1 MNVFLVAGIFE
12 ALFLMVLILSKKN
25 KSLSDYFLSA
35 SFLLFGITIL
45 LAAIEIYNRQ
55 NNYPYPGFINTST
68 APILLHGP
76 FLWFYIKSLTTQKFR
91 FRPVYILHFVPF
103 VITFLIIFITMMMLP
118 AQEKINMDYN
128 ALFKND
134 PAYPFVLG
142 IIAISNQAYFVWGL
156 VILRRHNLNIKKYF
170 SHIDNIDL
178 KWLKILLLS
187 SLIGYSA
194 ISLIYI
200 ADFAFDLLPYNFMQ
214 LTGFA
219 IASVFI
225 LIQGFFGQ
233 KQGNIFKDKE
243 IKLNIDKEIP
253 ERANSSPL
261 RNEDEKFISR
271 LINYMENEKPFL
283 NPDLTIAAL
292 AAEVETSPDY
302 LSTILN
308 TGLHQN
314 FFDFINYY
322 RVSEFKKACKDPANK
337 NYTIIS
343 IAYDCG
349 FNSKATFN
357 RVFKQTTGLTPG
369 EYQKS

>member
-1 MNVFLVAGIFE
+1 
-12 ALFLMVLILSKKN
+12 
-25 KSLSDYFLSA
+25 
-35 SFLLFGITIL
+35 
-45 LAAIEIYNRQ
+45 
-55 NNYPYPGFINTST
+55 
-68 APILLHGP
+68 
-76 FLWFYIKSLTTQKFR
+76 
-91 FRPVYILHFVPF
+91 
-103 VITFLIIFITMMMLP
+103 
-118 AQEKINMDYN
+118 
-128 ALFKND
+128 
-134 PAYPFVLG
+134 
-142 IIAISNQAYFVWGL
+142 
-156 VILRRHNLNIKKYF
+156 
-170 SHIDNIDL
+170 
-178 KWLKILLLS
+178 
-187 SLIGYSA
+187 
-194 ISLIYI
+194 
-200 ADFAFDLLPYNFMQ
+200 MQ

-322 RVSEFKKACKDPANK
+322 RVSEFKKARITSYNVC
-337 NYTIIS
+337 YT
-343 IAYDCG
+343 
-349 FNSKATFN
+349 KLL
-357 RVFKQTTGLTPG
+357 R
-369 EYQKS
+369 